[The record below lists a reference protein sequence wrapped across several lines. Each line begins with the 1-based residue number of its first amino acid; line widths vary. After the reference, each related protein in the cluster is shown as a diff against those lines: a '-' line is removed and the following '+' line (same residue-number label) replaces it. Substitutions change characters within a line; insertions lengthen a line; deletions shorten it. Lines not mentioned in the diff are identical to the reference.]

1 MIANSPAPLALHS
14 EIELSQ
20 EAELTADHL
29 ISISRVR
36 AGDEAAAE
44 AVFMKYAEQLA
55 RLAEQNLSQCV
66 ARRVDGA
73 DVVQSVFRTFF
84 VRAERGEFQISSSA
98 ELWKLLVQI
107 TLNKARQQGRR
118 NSAGLRDVRREVD
131 QSSLL
136 SALVDDQPGPEDAA
150 ILNDVIEQ
158 ALQKLPATQQ
168 PHYRKLIELKLA
180 DFSNDEIAE
189 QLGIVRRTVER
200 MLKRLEGSFDSGD
213 RQSPNEPSH
222 AAP

>member
-1 MIANSPAPLALHS
+1 MN
-14 EIELSQ
+14 Q
-20 EAELTADHL
+20 VEAEVEVSKEINSLADHL
-29 ISISRVR
+29 ISRVR
-36 AGDEAAAE
+36 SGDEAAADV
-44 AVFMKYAEQLA
+44 VFTRYAEQLA
-55 RLAEQNLSQCV
+55 RLAEQNLSQRV

-118 NSAGLRDVRREVD
+118 NSAGLRDVRRETD
-131 QSSLL
+131 QSNLL
-136 SALVDDQPGPEDAA
+136 PALVDHQPGPEDAA

-158 ALQKLPATQQ
+158 ALQKLPAAQQ

-180 DFSNDEIAE
+180 DYSNDEIAN

-200 MLKRLEGSFDSGD
+200 MLKRLEGSFGDSI
-213 RQSPNEPSH
+213 QE
-222 AAP
+222 

>member
-1 MIANSPAPLALHS
+1 MSQDSHS
-14 EIELSQ
+14 L
-20 EAELTADHL
+20 ADHL
-29 ISISRVR
+29 ISRVR
-36 AGDEAAAE
+36 AGDDAAAE

-55 RLAEQNLSQCV
+55 RLAEQNLSQRV

-118 NSAGLRDVRREVD
+118 NSAGLRDVRRETNE
-131 QSSLL
+131 SGLL
-136 SALVDDQPGPEDAA
+136 PAIPDDQPSPEEAL
-150 ILNDVIEQ
+150 ILNEVIEQ
-158 ALQKLPATQQ
+158 ALGKLPESQRPAYQ
-168 PHYRKLIELKLA
+168 KLIELKLA
-180 DFSNDEIAE
+180 DYSNDEIAD

-200 MLKRLEGSFDSGD
+200 MLSRLKGVFET
-213 RQSPNEPSH
+213 
-222 AAP
+222 